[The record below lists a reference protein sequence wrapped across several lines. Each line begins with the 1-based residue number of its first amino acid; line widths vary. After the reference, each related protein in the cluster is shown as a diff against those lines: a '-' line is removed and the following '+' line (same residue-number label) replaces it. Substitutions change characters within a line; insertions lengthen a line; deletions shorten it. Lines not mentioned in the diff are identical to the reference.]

1 MNTNMCVKALASL
14 VVAGAIGAASADLL
28 YWTVSA
34 PEYDENSGMEGDP
47 VAYTYATVSADGG
60 VSHLKAYNQDGET
73 EFWKLY
79 AVKDA
84 NTNPTYFGSFDSSTT
99 PSLLVELWDGGGR
112 IGWKSYSVAS
122 IAESIWPADSTQGAG
137 GKVLEVSRVV
147 PEPTSGLLLL
157 VGGALL
163 ALRRR
168 RGGVC

>member
-28 YWTVSA
+28 YWTVSDA
-34 PEYDENSGMEGDP
+34 KYDENSGKEGES

-60 VSHLKAYNQDGET
+60 VSHLNAYDLAGET
-73 EFWKLY
+73 EYWKLY
-79 AVKDA
+79 AVGA
-84 NTNPTYFGSFDSSTT
+84 NPTYFGSFDSSTT
-99 PSLLVELWDGGGR
+99 PSLLVELWDSGDNR

-122 IAESIWPADSTQGAG
+122 IADSIWPADSTQGAG